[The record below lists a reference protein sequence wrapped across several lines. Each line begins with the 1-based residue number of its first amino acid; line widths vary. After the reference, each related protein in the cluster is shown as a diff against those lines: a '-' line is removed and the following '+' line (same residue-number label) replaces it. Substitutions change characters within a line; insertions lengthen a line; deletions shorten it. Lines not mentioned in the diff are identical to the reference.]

1 MGDRSYCPDYDS
13 LTTALHELDK
23 AKALLYK
30 EQMALNRAFPA
41 LSHVDSSPSGSY
53 IFEAKARELNEA
65 TKRYLRAIGSFNAA
79 CQRRRTDSRQEFL
92 LTSESH
98 VRSTM
103 PLRFERKGVG
113 LRRVWSRRS

>member
-1 MGDRSYCPDYDS
+1 MGDRSYCPDEDS
-13 LTTALHELDK
+13 LTTVLHELDE

-41 LSHVDSSPSGSY
+41 LSHVVSSPSGSY
-53 IFEAKARELNEA
+53 IFEAKARGLNEA
-65 TKRYLRAIGSFNAA
+65 TKRYLRAIGWFNAA
-79 CQRRRTDSRQEFL
+79 CQRPRTDSRQEFL
-92 LTSESH
+92 LISESN